1 MFDAS
6 SPHHPVL
13 ATASDPERDLPFVS
27 GNTAELLV
35 NGARFFPAML
45 DAMRGASRS
54 ITLET
59 FIWQP
64 GKISNEFIEVMCERA
79 RAGVKVHVLVDGFGS
94 GKFAEEDRTRLESAG
109 VDYSKYHRRHWWHLK
124 ANINHRTHRKILVVD
139 GRVGFTGGM
148 CIDDCW
154 LGDAESPEVWRETQ
168 VRLTGPIVAHL
179 QAAFAVNW
187 KKTTDVWLEDDRY
200 FPKLEATG
208 PVVGQGS
215 ISGPGEGPHRTES
228 AYLDAIQS
236 ARSYIDL
243 ANAYFIPDDCL
254 RDALVAAAIRGVR
267 VRIIAPAVNDA
278 PFGRVAARSRFGR
291 LLAAGVELHLY
302 HAAMYHA
309 KTMAVDDVRV
319 IIGSANCDHRSF
331 RLNDEV
337 LACLVDPELA
347 AAHRRMFEHDLRG
360 AHQLTREEFA
370 RRKWYIKIADHF
382 AGLFRWFL

>member
-1 MFDAS
+1 MSDDG

-13 ATASDPERDLPFVS
+13 ATVSDPEEDFPFVP

-35 NGARFFPAML
+35 NGVRFFPAML
-45 DAMRGASRS
+45 DAMRAATRS

-59 FIWQP
+59 FIWKP
-64 GKISNEFIEVMCERA
+64 GRISNEFIEVMCERA

-94 GKFAEEDRTRLESAG
+94 GEFAEDDRARFESAG
-109 VDYSKYHRRHWWHLK
+109 VEYSKYHRRHWWHLK
-124 ANINHRTHRKILVVD
+124 PNINHRTHRKILVVD

-148 CIDDCW
+148 CIDDRW

-187 KKTTDVWLEDDRY
+187 KKTTEVWLDDEKY
-200 FPKLEATG
+200 FPQLEVTG

-228 AYLDAIQS
+228 AYLEAIES
-236 ARSYIDL
+236 AQHSIDL

-254 RDALVAAAIRGVR
+254 RDALIAASTRGVR
-267 VRIIAPAVNDA
+267 VRIIAPAINDA

-291 LLAAGVELHLY
+291 LLAAGVELYLY

-309 KTMAVDDVRV
+309 KTMGVDDHRV

-337 LACLVDPELA
+337 LACLDDTNLA
-347 AAHRRMFEHDLRG
+347 AGHRQMFEHDLRG
-360 AHQLTREEFA
+360 AHRLTREEFA
-370 RRKWYIKIADHF
+370 QRKWHIKVGDHF